1 MATARN
7 SQVIH
12 ISIVSPIDRFVLV
25 DDTNNRIVFLRPDG
39 TIIDTLGFGIRDRNW
54 VSAFWY
60 DGYVRVVNASN
71 SQVHAYDVY
80 GNEDD
85 SRRLDVDFGF
95 WTGGFAH
102 NDIIWLVDDTDGSLR
117 AFDPDDASEFTDM
130 QIIFGSAFEGDGA
143 YEYNGNFYVV
153 DSRLDMVIVVN
164 PSGVE
169 QTALSGTIPF
179 STWVAGLEY
188 AGESYLIDGGDEIR
202 VFNSLWVEQTSKNF
216 DLPNDGF
223 EGGFR
228 LTSLA
233 IALAWN
239 TIPAQTIFHKT
250 LVNLDLNDYVFG
262 DSEITIST
270 TDTLPDGL
278 TLTAGVLS
286 GTTDDDGIYTITLT
300 ATNNE
305 GSDTATL
312 NLCVSLGI
320 IAPVWSNIPDRTID
334 YNESINLDLNDF
346 VAGGGTIVITASGL
360 PDGVTLSD
368 GVLSGTSLTDLG
380 THTVEV
386 TATNEGGESSTTFEI
401 EIEIV
406 APVFST
412 IPDQTFYTTATVSF
426 DVSDYLLEGD
436 TPITYSATG
445 LPDDLDIDAMTG
457 VISGLERSTQMGTV
471 TVTATNAGGMDTT
484 TFLLTVAIAPILYAS
499 WTIFPLPDITPPG
512 QWTAVT
518 ITVLGGTNPRITTAS
533 FMGMTDTPYN
543 LSASGIGTS
552 TVDMFGNP
560 NQASGSMGTLFFQA
574 TNDEGRI
581 MGWSFTV
588 TAE

>member
-12 ISIVSPIDRFVLV
+12 ISIISPIDRFVLV
-25 DDTNNRIVFLRPDG
+25 DDTNNRIVFFRPDG

-71 SQVHAYDVY
+71 SRVHAFDVY

-117 AFDPDDASEFTDM
+117 AFNPDDASEFTEM
-130 QIIFGSAFEGDGA
+130 KIIFGSDFEGDGA

-153 DSRLDMVIVVN
+153 ESRRDMVIVVN

-202 VFNSLWVEQTSKNF
+202 VFNSSWVEQTSKNF
-216 DLPNDGF
+216 ALPNDGF

-239 TIPAQTIFHKT
+239 TIPAQTIFHAT
-250 LVNLDLNDYVFG
+250 LVDLDLNDYVFG
-262 DSEITIST
+262 DSDITIST

-278 TLTAGVLS
+278 TLTDGVLS

-305 GSDTATL
+305 GSETATL

-320 IAPVWSNIPDRTID
+320 IAPVWSNISDVTISAG
-334 YNESINLDLNDF
+334 ESINLDLNDY

-360 PDGVTLSD
+360 PDDVTLSD
-368 GVLSGTSLTDLG
+368 GVLSGSSLTDIG
-380 THTVEV
+380 THEIEV
-386 TATNEGGESSTTFEI
+386 TATNEAGESSTTFDI
-401 EIEIV
+401 EIEGA
-406 APVFST
+406 APVWST
-412 IPDQTFYTTATVSF
+412 IPRQIRSVGFTVIF
-426 DVSDYLLEGD
+426 NLNNFVTG
-436 TPITYSATG
+436 TPAPTITATG
-445 LPDDLDIDAMTG
+445 LP
-457 VISGLERSTQMGTV
+457 SGLSIQDGIITGQPSIYGQGR
-471 TVTATNAGGMDTT
+471 TVTATATNAAGSAITEFRFLIRNAGETFSIMSSSGGGVANNYTLSYISQNSVGIVSWQVSTT
-484 TFLLTVAIAPILYAS
+484 GNTGSPNPTTGTGTSFSVS
-499 WTIFPLPDITPPG
+499 NFSG
-512 QWTAVT
+512 HSGHT
-518 ITVLGGTNPRITTAS
+518 ITVTATDELGNTDSTTNS
-533 FMGMTDTPYN
+533 
-543 LSASGIGTS
+543 
-552 TVDMFGNP
+552 
-560 NQASGSMGTLFFQA
+560 
-574 TNDEGRI
+574 
-581 MGWSFTV
+581 W
-588 TAE
+588 

>member
-117 AFDPDDASEFTDM
+117 AFNPDDASEFTGM
-130 QIIFGSAFEGDGA
+130 KIIFGSDFEGDGA

-153 DSRLDMVIVVN
+153 ESRRDMVIVVN

-188 AGESYLIDGGDEIR
+188 VGESYLIDGGDEIR
-202 VFNSLWVEQTSKNF
+202 VFNSSWVEQTSKNF
-216 DLPNDGF
+216 ALPNDGF

-305 GSDTATL
+305 GSETATL

-320 IAPVWSNIPDRTID
+320 IAPVWSNISDVTIS
-334 YNESINLDLNDF
+334 YGESINLDLNDF

-360 PDGVTLSD
+360 PDDVTLTD
-368 GVLSGTSLTDLG
+368 GVLSGMSLTDIG
-380 THTVEV
+380 THEIEV
-386 TATNEGGESSTTFEI
+386 TATNESGESSTTFDI
-401 EIEIV
+401 EIENT
-406 APVFST
+406 APVWTSIDQGNPRSSQSYTLNLNDFVTSNTPVT
-412 IPDQTFYTTATVSF
+412 ITRISGF
-426 DVSDYLLEGD
+426 LE
-436 TPITYSATG
+436 TG
-445 LPDDLDIDAMTG
+445 LSFSDG
-457 VISGLERSTQMGTV
+457 VISGTPRNGRESTLTFR
-471 TVTATNAGGMDTT
+471 ATNEVGSTDITFTLGIHATGGNFGSRTIERDFYTTHNYSFYLWSSGGVRNVDRAEFLSSNLIAQTGHFSYTNSGFSYTQGTGGWAGGQPPYQVRWTVWDDTGQQGVFT
-484 TFLLTVAIAPILYAS
+484 LTFV
-499 WTIFPLPDITPPG
+499 DI
-512 QWTAVT
+512 
-518 ITVLGGTNPRITTAS
+518 
-533 FMGMTDTPYN
+533 
-543 LSASGIGTS
+543 
-552 TVDMFGNP
+552 
-560 NQASGSMGTLFFQA
+560 
-574 TNDEGRI
+574 
-581 MGWSFTV
+581 
-588 TAE
+588 